1 MPTTKYQLNIHV
13 QIWRTQ
19 AYSRKTLYESSK
31 IYVEHASAKSESL
44 KKILVKIL
52 FSYIVN
58 KIDKSS

>member
-1 MPTTKYQLNIHV
+1 MCRFGVLK
-13 QIWRTQ
+13 RT
-19 AYSRKTLYESSK
+19 RERLYESSK